1 MRTLCVIDT
10 DMSHTIDDSVGIYIN
25 HFRKKIKRLKEY
37 DFDLEDL
44 LLKKNILVSI
54 LDAVSRTTSNYADRN
69 RERFT
74 EIVANFGDWPDHSR
88 ISAPHVGYFLR
99 GLRSPAYEA
108 ARKFISDVVR
118 QNSNGGLVPLSS
130 DPQFDEVRKL
140 WPVPAEQR
148 LSNQLSLSSFTHL
161 NLLYHYRNSLVHEL
175 REPGRGM
182 EFHND
187 HDAPFYHGVTTLES
201 DGSAG
206 EQTLELVYPLK
217 FYFDLTERV
226 LDNVERYL
234 RNNAIDPYRC
244 YQFGSSWISELNQ

>member
-1 MRTLCVIDT
+1 MSRTL
-10 DMSHTIDDSVGIYIN
+10 DDSIGIYVG
-25 HFRKKIKRLKEY
+25 HFRKKIARLKDY
-37 DFDLEDL
+37 AFDPEDR
-44 LLKKNILVSI
+44 LLKKDIVVSI
-54 LDAVSRTTSNYADRN
+54 LDAVSRTTSNYAEGN
-69 RERFT
+69 RESFT
-74 EIVANFGDWPDHSR
+74 GIVTNFGDWPDHSR

-108 ARKFISDVVR
+108 ARRFIAEVVR
-118 QNSNGGLVPLSS
+118 QNSHGGFVPLSS

-140 WPVPAEQR
+140 WPVPPEQR
-148 LSNQLSLSSFTHL
+148 LVNQLSLSSFTHL

-175 REPGRGM
+175 REPGHGM
-182 EFHND
+182 EFHDD
-187 HDAPFYHGVTTLES
+187 HDAPFYHGMTTVES

-217 FYFDLTERV
+217 FYFGLTERI